1 MYLNVAIWLNGT
13 RRVAFYSMIENWK
26 YMSIGS
32 INEKKTP
39 LPNEACYKPD
49 CFYYCWVNYWKS
61 SSLIINPIGL
71 SFIPSFTKL
80 NRHYA
85 FTLVNCNHGKVAI
98 IHTACTTRI
107 IYTQNYT
114 YPISTLVYEN
124 PYTNIFKLEL

>member
-1 MYLNVAIWLNGT
+1 MKRKLRCQLKHAISQT
-13 RRVAFYSMIENWK
+13 AFIIVELI
-26 YMSIGS
+26 IG
-32 INEKKTP
+32 I
-39 LPNEACYKPD
+39 
-49 CFYYCWVNYWKS
+49 
-61 SSLIINPIGL
+61 SLIINPIGL